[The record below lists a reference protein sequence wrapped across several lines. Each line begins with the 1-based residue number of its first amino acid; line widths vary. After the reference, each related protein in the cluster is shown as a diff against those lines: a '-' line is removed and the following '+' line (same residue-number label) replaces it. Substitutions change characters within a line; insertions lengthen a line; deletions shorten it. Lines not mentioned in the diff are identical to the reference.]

1 MLQRELELP
10 PRHIYPPDA
19 WRLVERDY
27 YPRRLAQFE
36 TLFTTANGYLGI
48 RGAFEEGEPAHENA
62 TLINGFHETWPI
74 TYGENAYGFARTG
87 QTIINAHDAKRIRL
101 YVDDEP
107 FSLRHAS
114 LLSYERTLDMREGVL
129 HRELVWELASGKVV
143 SVRSRRV
150 VSLEHRHLAALEYE
164 VTLLNADVPVVLASE
179 VVYDGHDHAGGA
191 DDDDDPRAR
200 ARTGRVLES
209 RTHYARDQRI
219 VLGHQAPRSGM
230 TVACAIDHVIE
241 TDCNFHREV
250 DHGPDSG
257 RVVLSVDGR
266 QDRPIRL
273 VKFMSYHTSRTSPAE
288 ELAERAERTLD
299 RAVERGFVALLEG
312 QRRCVDAF
320 WERAD
325 VQIEGAPT
333 EEDTN
338 PSFQSVEWVQQLL
351 RLNLFHIL
359 QATARA
365 EAVGVPA
372 KGLTGPGYE
381 GHYFWDTEIY
391 VLPFLTYTEPRIAK
405 NLLKHRYEF
414 LDAARQRAR
423 ELNQKGALFAWR
435 TINGEEASAYYAA
448 GTAQYH
454 INADIVYALRK
465 YVNATGDRDF
475 LYDEGA
481 EILVETARL
490 WRDLGYFADGDGG
503 GFCIV
508 GVTGPDEYN
517 TVVNNNTFT
526 NLMARENLWFAADT
540 VDEIRKNRPEAYE
553 SLVHRT
559 NLREEEVAGWRT
571 AAARMYL
578 PYDEEAGI
586 HLQDDQFPYR
596 KPWDFENT
604 PPEKYPLLLH
614 YHPLVIYRH
623 RVIKQADVVLAM
635 FLLGDEFTLEEKRR
649 NFDYYDPLTT
659 GDSSLSVCIQSIVAR
674 EVGRDDKARAY
685 LRYAALMDFA
695 DIGRNVQDGCHIA
708 SMGGTWMAIVHGLAG
723 FRDYRGQFRFQPRMP
738 DNVAHLSFRLT
749 LGGNLLQVELRR
761 REATY
766 TLLEGSELCF
776 EHEGRK
782 VTLEADASVTL
793 PIEGAGA
800 A

>member
-10 PRHIYPPDA
+10 PRHIYPPDE
-19 WRLVERDY
+19 WRLVEKQY

-36 TLFTTANGYLGI
+36 TLFTTANGYLGL
-48 RGAFEEGEPAHENA
+48 RGVFEEGEPAYQNA

-74 TYGENAYGFARTG
+74 AYGEDAFGFARTG
-87 QTIINAHDAKRIRL
+87 QTIVNVHDAKRIRL

-114 LLSYERTLDMREGVL
+114 LLSYQRTLDMREGVL
-129 HRELVWELASGKVV
+129 HRDLVWELASGKVV
-143 SVRSRRV
+143 SIRSRRV
-150 VSLEHRHLAALEYE
+150 VSLEHRHLAAIEYE
-164 VTLLNADVPVVLASE
+164 VTLQNADVPVVLSSE
-179 VVYDGHDHAGGA
+179 VVYDGHEESEEAQA
-191 DDDDDPRAR
+191 SMDPRAR
-200 ARTGRVLES
+200 AQSGRVLES
-209 RTHYARDQRI
+209 RTHYAREQRV
-219 VLGHQAPRSGM
+219 VLGHQAPNSQM
-230 TVACAIDHVIE
+230 SIACAIDHVVE
-241 TDCNFHREV
+241 TDCHYHREV
-250 DHGPDSG
+250 EHGPHAG

-273 VKFMSYHTSRTSPAE
+273 VKYISYHTSRTSTAH
-288 ELAERAERTLD
+288 ELSERAERTLD
-299 RAVERGFVALLEG
+299 RAVERGFGALLEG

-325 VQIEGAPT
+325 VQIEGGPT
-333 EEDTN
+333 EDDTD
-338 PSFQSVEWVQQLL
+338 PAFQSVEWVQQLL
-351 RLNLFHIL
+351 RLNLFHIM

-365 EAVGVPA
+365 EGVGVPA

-405 NLLKHRYEF
+405 NLLKQRHRF
-414 LDAARQRAR
+414 IDAARARAR

-454 INADIVYALRK
+454 INADIVYALRM
-465 YVNATGDRDF
+465 YVNATGDRNF
-475 LYDEGA
+475 LENEGA

-490 WRDLGYFADGDGG
+490 WRDLGFFADERDGR
-503 GFCIV
+503 FCIV

-526 NLMARENLWFAADT
+526 NLMARENLWLAADT
-540 VDEIRKNRPEAYE
+540 VDEIRKNSPGAYAA
-553 SLVHRT
+553 LLHRT
-559 NLREEEVAGWRT
+559 NLQEEEIGEWRE
-571 AAARMYL
+571 AAARMFL

-586 HLQDDQFPYR
+586 HLQDDQFPHR
-596 KPWDFENT
+596 KPWDFEST

-635 FLLGDEFTLEEKRR
+635 FLLGDEFSLEEKRR

-674 EVGRDDKARAY
+674 EVGREEKARAY

-695 DIGRNVQDGCHIA
+695 DIGRNVRDGCHIA
-708 SMGGTWMAIVHGLAG
+708 SMGGTWMAIVHGLGG
-723 FRDYRGQFRFQPRMP
+723 FRDYRGRFRFRPQMP
-738 DNVAHLSFRLT
+738 SNVTHLRFRLT
-749 LGGNLLQVELRR
+749 LCGCLLEVELRTG
-761 REATY
+761 EATY
-766 TLLEGSELCF
+766 TLLEGQALRF
-776 EHEGRK
+776 EHEGQT
-782 VTLEADASVTL
+782 VDLEAGEPRVL
-793 PIEGAGA
+793 PINGSRA